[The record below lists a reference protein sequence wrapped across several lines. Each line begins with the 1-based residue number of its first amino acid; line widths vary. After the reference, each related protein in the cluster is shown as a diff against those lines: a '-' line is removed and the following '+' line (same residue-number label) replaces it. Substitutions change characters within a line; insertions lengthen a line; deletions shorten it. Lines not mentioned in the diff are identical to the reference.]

1 MSPRVKASP
10 LSVTRIAQPR
20 QAGAVDHPRP
30 DRLLRG
36 NPRRETWPLYESA
49 DGVTSVGIWS
59 CEPGMWRIAFAASKE
74 EYFFVLEGHVRLHD
88 AQGVAVDVRVG
99 EAAVIPAG
107 FEGAFEVVQ
116 AVRKH
121 FVLVDRAA
129 STSTSTSTLPSA
141 P

>member
-1 MSPRVKASP
+1 MKASP
-10 LSVTRIAQPR
+10 LSVTRLAQPC
-20 QAGAVDHPRP
+20 QGGSVDHPRA

-59 CEPGMWRIAFAASKE
+59 CEPGMWRIAFAAGKE

-121 FVLVDRAA
+121 FVLVDRAV
-129 STSTSTSTLPSA
+129 STLTLTSTSTLPSA

>member
-1 MSPRVKASP
+1 MAIVRM
-10 LSVTRIAQPR
+10 TQPS
-20 QAGAVDHPRP
+20 QGGAIDHPRP
-30 DRLLRG
+30 ERLVRG
-36 NPRRETWPLYESA
+36 NPCRETWPLYESA

-59 CEPGMWRIAFAASKE
+59 CEVGMWRIAFAASRE

-88 AQGVAVDVRVG
+88 AHGAVVDVRAG

-121 FVLVDRAA
+121 YVLVDRA
-129 STSTSTSTLPSA
+129 SLNSTLPSA